1 MTISVDVLM
10 LLCALVVAGYS
21 TELVTKSPLSRHEVE
36 YDEEKQ
42 HGLSCEQLN
51 RSYLIR
57 LSCLIRATFMVHFCC

>member
-21 TELVTKSPLSRHEVE
+21 TELVTKSPLSRREVE

-51 RSYLIR
+51 RSY
-57 LSCLIRATFMVHFCC
+57 